1 MSENGG
7 AVKVAGVAVAAL
19 LFFSFIYV
27 VSSTPFPH
35 ASYRSRELLPTE
47 PSDALGS
54 RDEQLPLELQ
64 GTRPDDADTHTI
76 RHGDQLPGAPQGG
89 ETLMANDVIFLGA
102 IFAMVSIGLY
112 CVTQKSMIR
121 ILLGVEIILNAG
133 NFALVYFAS
142 YRVAEGFVDPLGQSL
157 AFMSIILGGSVIA
170 VGLALIVNAY
180 KQFKTTE
187 VDKMRRLKW

>member
-1 MSENGG
+1 
-7 AVKVAGVAVAAL
+7 
-19 LFFSFIYV
+19 
-27 VSSTPFPH
+27 
-35 ASYRSRELLPTE
+35 
-47 PSDALGS
+47 
-54 RDEQLPLELQ
+54 
-64 GTRPDDADTHTI
+64 
-76 RHGDQLPGAPQGG
+76 
-89 ETLMANDVIFLGA
+89 MANDLVFIGA
-102 IFAMVSIGLY
+102 ILTMVCIGLY

-142 YRVAEGFVDPLGQSL
+142 YRVIEGFVDPLGQTL
-157 AFMSIILGGSVIA
+157 ALLSIILGGSVIA